1 MSIKFYDS
9 KKQQWEKI
17 ATMLANSVRVLD
29 IKGNYSSQSVEGC
42 LDEIAEGLKTKFDDV
57 ELLSDGTFN
66 F

>member
-29 IKGNYSSQSVEGC
+29 IKGNYIYV
-42 LDEIAEGLKTKFDDV
+42 
-57 ELLSDGTFN
+57 
-66 F
+66 